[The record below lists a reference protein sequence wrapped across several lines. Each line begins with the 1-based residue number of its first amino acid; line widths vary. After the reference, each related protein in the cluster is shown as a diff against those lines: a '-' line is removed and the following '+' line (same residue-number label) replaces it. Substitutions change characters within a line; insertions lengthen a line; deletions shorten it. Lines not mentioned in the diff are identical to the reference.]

1 MLQSYCPP
9 LTLWLWFQKQCVHTE
24 GFLRRPVLDQ
34 GAHSGLRHFTGQFP
48 QKVALV
54 KSWHAF
60 RLRRL
65 AQSVRPRSGLSLV
78 CCILRHFTCKF
89 AYNVALVKSWH
100 AFRARRLAQSVCV
113 CPRSGLNLGRSI
125 SLVNFC
131 KKGALVKSSHE
142 LCFFWLSVSVYFCA
156 AYAAVYA
163 MPTRPQSAH
172 PFEGVPTQAQRSCKA
187 TPQCKFLPT
196 PSHFRLLLGR
206 LETELLPTRPQSQ
219 GHFY

>member
-1 MLQSYCPP
+1 MC
-9 LTLWLWFQKQCVHTE
+9 
-24 GFLRRPVLDQ
+24 
-34 GAHSGLRHFTGQFP
+34 
-48 QKVALV
+48 
-54 KSWHAF
+54 
-60 RLRRL
+60 
-65 AQSVRPRSGLSLV
+65 
-78 CCILRHFTCKF
+78 
-89 AYNVALVKSWH
+89 
-100 AFRARRLAQSVCV
+100 VCV
-113 CPRSGLNLGRSI
+113 CPRSGLNLGRGI